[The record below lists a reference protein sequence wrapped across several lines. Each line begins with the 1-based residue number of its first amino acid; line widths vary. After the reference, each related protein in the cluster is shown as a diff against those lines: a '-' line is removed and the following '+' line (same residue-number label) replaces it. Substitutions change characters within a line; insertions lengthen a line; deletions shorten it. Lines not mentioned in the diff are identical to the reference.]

1 MIEYLEMTVEF
12 APKQSKREIEQSLGG
27 ADKADYRSN
36 YPIYPDKGGHKER
49 SRNNDTGQ
57 HDKHWKKTGK

>member
-1 MIEYLEMTVEF
+1 MTAEF
-12 APKQSKREIEQSLGG
+12 SPKPSKKEIEQSLGG

-36 YPIYPDKGGHKER
+36 YTIYPDKFHRAER

-57 HDKHWKKTGK
+57 HDKHWKKTNK